1 MVKKFIK
8 GNNNFLWAGAVIGVV
23 LIFLYVGGIR
33 EGFQNSPLSSFI
45 KSAPP
50 LKADTTQPVN
60 MPLTP
65 MPSVS
70 TPPPVRMPL
79 TPMPSLSTPPATP
92 APTPPAPPM
101 NTNLFTPPPSVLQN
115 AKPSIATLRTK
126 LNELKAMVDNM

>member
-45 KSAPP
+45 KSVPP

-60 MPLTP
+60 MPLK
-65 MPSVS
+65 
-70 TPPPVRMPL
+70 
-79 TPMPSLSTPPATP
+79 PMPSLSTPPATP